1 MKPNA
6 VKAVLVQQE
15 QNKLKIGISDSHIL
29 WYGIGDFFI
38 RKKSTNVCKL
48 GKIGAEVIIKPG
60 KGESV

>member
-6 VKAVLVQQE
+6 VKVALVQQE
-15 QNKLKIGISDSHIL
+15 QNRLKIGIPDSHTL
-29 WYGIGDFFI
+29 RYEIGDFFI

-48 GKIGAEVIIKPG
+48 GKIGAEVIIKTG